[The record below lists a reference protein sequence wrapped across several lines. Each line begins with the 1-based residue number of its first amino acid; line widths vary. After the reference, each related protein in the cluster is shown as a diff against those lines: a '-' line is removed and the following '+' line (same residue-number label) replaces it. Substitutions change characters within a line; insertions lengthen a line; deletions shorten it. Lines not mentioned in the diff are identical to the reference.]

1 MTVSNVASADEQTP
15 PTGAVSAAH
24 GHGLFLD
31 VLGLDLAGTASAH
44 SAFDSSDATWTDSD
58 SAQLEV
64 ALLGMPI
71 NLGTVT
77 LPLLKDPAN
86 PAGGGLLDLGDLN
99 ALIGTADS
107 PSETTSIATSGI
119 AGAGGSAVI
128 LNPGQVDPTFRPA
141 QLDASALIAQ
151 VLGQGTADAVL
162 DTANVTIGAVG
173 AKAEKSNNVT
183 SDEYM
188 VAGLRAEVHSL
199 LVEELVQTLQGTVN
213 DIVDPVV
220 ELAGP
225 GGGLEAALQG
235 LVDVVDALPLVEAEI
250 GAASIDLSGLATA
263 IDTELLS
270 NPLENVDQ
278 TVSID
283 LNDGM
288 ITLDLAKLVVEN
300 HPTATSLSELDPN
313 TEVLSGDVVNAIL
326 DGVSDALIG
335 AGPNSAISKVVSV
348 VTDGLYA
355 AEVNLDL
362 SVTLGLST
370 GIPGVGTIDVAGGPI
385 EISTTVGGLLGQTG
399 YAAPVIDVS
408 GVAVLPGLPCV
419 LGVCVSDLVNIGA
432 LLQPVVDTLTPLI
445 ADIGS
450 TVLEPVV
457 NGVIGNLQPGLMAIV
472 QPLVAR
478 LLDDALEPVLSELLA
493 ITINEQP
500 TELATP
506 EPGDLGSGS
515 FTVRALSVTLLPLLN
530 DAVKLDLA
538 SATVEAANA
547 QANLTAT
554 PGQVAEGETV
564 TLEGAAFTPGE
575 TVSFAVNGI
584 TDASI
589 TATVA
594 ADGTFTA
601 TWVVPAGYDDGDI
614 VEFVATTGADDR
626 AEASVTVV
634 EATLSSNNSI
644 QGGYITI
651 NGGGFVPGEDVT
663 LENPDGTTSTVT
675 ALADGT
681 VSFTWLV
688 PEAYAPGSV
697 TFTATGGTSGRTATS
712 ESNVTRATATLTSTP
727 VVEPGETVTIT
738 GSNFAPGEGVTL
750 TLPASCAV
758 TSGTPVIADT
768 NGAFTVTCAVNA
780 SVADGTALNFSAVGN
795 DSGRSA
801 TSTTDVMEEPPA
813 GTNTNAS
820 ASAAASAQADGNNNA
835 AVEGAAVAAARADAS
850 AAASAAADA
859 TANAAAESAAH
870 TTASTNAS
878 TNATTTSNAAAQAAA
893 TNSTNA
899 SANASAAGSIV
910 GSVDS
915 RAASQAAAEAA
926 SDSDAS
932 GTASSQAST
941 NVNAN
946 ANASASAAASANA
959 SASQQ
964 AQAQAAAQAAAYSQA
979 TSQASASSNADA
991 TAAAEAAAYTS
1002 VDANASMTA
1011 SADTTTNA
1019 NSAAQAAARSTADT
1033 NATATAAASAS
1044 ADQNAD
1050 SDAASN
1056 NDADHDSAAAAQAAA
1071 RNAAD
1076 ANAAADP
1083 SGEASAQAAA
1093 SVNANANASASASAS
1108 ADADDRSNASAQT
1121 AAQAA
1126 AMADNSSAAN
1136 AAADPNAKAAAQAAA
1151 RPNVQATATADAAQ
1165 NAESS
1170 ALAAAT
1176 TTANASAAQD
1186 ADASAA
1192 ASVNAEASAQAA
1204 AQADSSSNASSN
1216 AAADVNAA
1224 ASASA
1229 SAQADSKANAAAQ
1242 AAAET
1247 SAMADASTQATS
1259 QASAAATANAEAAA
1273 QAASQ
1278 VAARA
1283 DVVAD
1288 ASQNASQDT
1297 STTANAAANTA
1308 AQASANHD
1316 ATANTATAAQA
1327 QAQASANA
1335 SSAANAAAETAANAD
1350 SSATAAASASASA
1363 TGTAQADPNGSADAD
1378 PKGSADADPKGSASA
1393 DPKGSADAD
1402 PKGSASADPKG
1413 SASADPKGSAAAST
1427 KGGASQAASE
1437 GAADTSGAKRLA
1449 ETGTMHNALWGMGAL
1464 LLLAGAGVTTVL
1476 ASRRLKE
1483 KRLS

>member
-362 SVTLGLST
+362 SVALEVNYLIGTLK
-370 GIPGVGTIDVAGGPI
+370 VAEGPI
-385 EISTTVGGLLGQTG
+385 EISGTLGGFLGQTG
-399 YAAPVIDVS
+399 HTAPVIDVN
-408 GVAVLPGLPCV
+408 GVTLLPNLPIP
-419 LGVCVSDLVNIGA
+419 VNIGN
-432 LLQPVVDTLTPLI
+432 LLQPVVNTLTPLV

-850 AAASAAADA
+850 AVASAAADA

-932 GTASSQAST
+932 GIASSQAST

-1363 TGTAQADPNGSADAD
+1363 TGTAQADPKGSADAD
-1378 PKGSADADPKGSASA
+1378 PKGSADADPNGSADADPKGSASA